1 MRHYTMRRKGRCA
14 FELLVISARCVVLQA
29 QYVPNKRGL
38 LKIVLAMQY
47 RLSNAENAGSL
58 AEKPRAAGR
67 ETLLVHTRA
76 KEVVAR

>member
-1 MRHYTMRRKGRCA
+1 MYTHEKKFFPPSTRKAVPTAHVCA
-14 FELLVISARCVVLQA
+14 SYCKHNTKQTWPLKDGLGDAIQSA
-29 QYVPNKRGL
+29 
-38 LKIVLAMQY
+38 
-47 RLSNAENAGSL
+47 NALNAGSL